1 MKNMIQTTTEKV
13 VTDDIDE
20 EKVVS
25 IISST
30 GAKLSAIRNAPGLHP
45 KFISVQG
52 LFKHYS
58 HDTLQRR
65 SLERTH
71 VTIHVT
77 SGRIEAVLPD
87 GQKITTILEYC
98 IAKANSNMIY
108 NNDPVVS
115 IIPHV
120 QELLAFLRWATLSP
134 NKRLE
139 QKELDEAVVRR
150 ARAAALQNNRYLLTR
165 NIKSSSLSPLDAAK
179 VSSLYEARLNMEGS
193 HGSHYDN
200 DQRISLVKSSPT
212 IQQLVDGASGKQ
224 VNHHHHHDI
233 KEQKVLNTIDIIEKA
248 RHQMKLCE
256 MFLENKKISNEYE
269 YRIH

>member
-1 MKNMIQTTTEKV
+1 MKNMIPTTSEKV
-13 VTDDIDE
+13 VADDIDE

-65 SLERTH
+65 SIERTH
-71 VTIHVT
+71 VTIHIVD
-77 SGRIEAVLPD
+77 GKIEGVLPD

-98 IAKANSNMIY
+98 IAKANSHMIY
-108 NNDPVVS
+108 NNDPVLT

-120 QELLAFLRWATLSP
+120 QELLAFLRWASLSP
-134 NKRLE
+134 NQRLE
-139 QKELDEAVVRR
+139 QKERDEEIVRR

-165 NIKSSSLSPLDAAK
+165 NIKSSSLSPLAAAK
-179 VSSLYEARLNMEGS
+179 VSSLFEARLNMEG
-193 HGSHYDN
+193 
-200 DQRISLVKSSPT
+200 
-212 IQQLVDGASGKQ
+212 
-224 VNHHHHHDI
+224 
-233 KEQKVLNTIDIIEKA
+233 IIIIIIIIIVIIIII
-248 RHQMKLCE
+248 R
-256 MFLENKKISNEYE
+256 YP
-269 YRIH
+269 R